1 MLDASAVLAFVKDET
16 GADRVDELM
25 RAGEAV
31 VSAVNLAEA
40 VSKLTDD
47 GWPIERV
54 RSGIATT
61 GARSVAFLVEDAYI
75 AGLLRER
82 TRHRGLSLG
91 DRACLALALRLGAPA
106 LTADRSWGEL
116 ELGIEVVLIR

>member
-82 TRHRGLSLG
+82 TRHRGLSS
-91 DRACLALALRLGAPA
+91 ATAPA
-106 LTADRSWGEL
+106 WRWRCAWG
-116 ELGIEVVLIR
+116 RRR